1 MRTYH
6 VEVTRD
12 GRFWLIRIPEINR
25 STQALR
31 YRDVPVMARELVEI
45 MEKPDGAE
53 YALDIEVTLPSAVQ
67 DHLAR
72 AEVLR
77 AEAGRKQS
85 EAAAESRAAVREL
98 LSQGLSQREA
108 GEVLGLSFQ
117 RVNQLVNSW
126 HPRTRDSPRR
136 R

>member
-1 MRTYH
+1 VAEVKTYH
-6 VEVTRD
+6 AQVTRD
-12 GRFWLIRIPEINR
+12 GKFWLIRIAEIGR

-31 YRDVPVMARELVEI
+31 YRDVQTMAGELIEI
-45 MEKPDGAE
+45 MEGLGSQDYE
-53 YALDIEVTLPSAVQ
+53 LNIRVHLPSSVQ

-98 LSQGLSQREA
+98 LAEGLSQREA
-108 GEVLGLSFQ
+108 GEILGLSFQ
-117 RVNQLVNSW
+117 RVNQLVKS
-126 HPRTRDSPRR
+126 
-136 R
+136 